1 MIRLLYLEPE
11 LASSPRLPAPEEFSS
26 PELGHIYTVLL
37 DRLRAGRAVTADVLG
52 GELESAEVSQLVS
65 ILQRPEALA
74 SSSRALD
81 DYINRIRERRRAKEQ
96 GLDPMQIYQQ
106 RKKEL
111 ENT

>member
-1 MIRLLYLEPE
+1 MKNEN
-11 LASSPRLPAPEEFSS
+11 A
-26 PELGHIYTVLL
+26 YTEK
-37 DRLRAGRAVTADVLG
+37 
-52 GELESAEVSQLVS
+52 ELEEMADALLEEAPSAEVSQLVS

-81 DYINRIRERRRAKEQ
+81 DYINRIRERRRLKEQ
-96 GLDPMQIYQQ
+96 GQDPMQIYRQ